1 MDTLFLTAILFCL
14 TFTRTEEFLIAHT
27 SKRLC
32 LSTLNKAVVL
42 VQCNMTSPYQQWTW
56 TNDLKLLHLQ
66 SSLCLWFNL
75 SSDLPRHARL
85 AAIGRCSSAP
95 GWKCYDDNGTFG
107 VIDRPLFLKKQGLRV
122 VLRGEQRYSNWTKY
136 EVESGRKVITGSLC
150 AKKGLA
156 AERTT
161 PIVSTPASTTSTSTT
176 STSTSTTSTTSTST
190 TSSSTSTTSTS
201 TSTASTTTSTNS
213 QIPVHSTIAAT
224 IMSTTANQ
232 RKADITATVT
242 ESSAAPST
250 DIFHTDKAITLTATT
265 STGLQ
270 SSTTLMVTSTDLTE
284 NSVLTT
290 GLTFVPPNN
299 MISTETQTVTYV
311 ASERF
316 VTMSPETEPI
326 HTTTSSVTT
335 QPTGP
340 ATDSTTVT
348 TEQYWTTE
356 AVRCTVNLTD
366 TTVFNDSVLLK
377 WISSAE
383 SCNFSVVYAHN
394 NSKISDCIGD
404 VGYDF
409 SYECEVRGLEPGTLY
424 HLGVQSV
431 TERTNV
437 SVQTN
442 PQEPAR
448 LIFHQE
454 KSSSTGLQVSWPPS
468 PGRVDWYEVTVRD
481 RDTGDTQSVRIAGG
495 GATQTSFSDLAPGSL
510 YRVSLVA
517 LAGNKTSSPVL
528 TTASTVPSA
537 VSDLQLSRTVDSL
550 TVSWQPGSGK
560 VAKYRLLLRDHKSLI
575 QNLTLESRITSY
587 SLQNLIPG
595 HSYNITVVTE
605 AAGRQNYSSKA
616 TRTDP
621 AKVLDLKL
629 LNNGSQDSLR
639 ASWTRAVGDVDSY
652 IVTLSRSSSRQEER
666 QLASSVSE
674 ALFKSLTPGL
684 SYTVSVRTKSG
695 ELQNEAQ
702 ATGSTV
708 PGKVS
713 QLLMEGRGKENVLRM
728 TWAPPRGEWE
738 HYRILLYNNSVAIV
752 NTTVEKDTKEYTFR
766 KLDLIPG
773 RLYRAAVIV
782 ESGQL
787 SSAVQCE
794 GRTAPLPVQQLHVKH
809 TDKASMTILWTAPF
823 SEWDAYVVQLKHEDL
838 LVVKTE
844 LARDLREYT
853 FNDLV
858 PGRQYSITVT
868 TRSGEQSTSTSVN
881 GRTVPAE
888 VTQLTVR
895 NQGKTDCLQTTW
907 ERAAG
912 ETESY
917 RVLLI
922 HDSIVIKNDS
932 VPGDTTAYSFHSLRP
947 GAQYRVVV
955 TTVSGG
961 LSSRQTVAVGRTVP
975 AAVGE
980 VTVSNNGRSD
990 FLSVSW
996 RPAPGE
1002 ADSYVASLS
1011 DREKVVGTRVLPKQ
1025 RNEWVFNSLVSGRL
1039 YNISITTR
1047 SGEYENHTVV
1057 QERTQPSAVKQPT
1070 AIHTATDGYLRVY
1083 WQDAEGDFDYYRVVI
1098 KHKNDFQ
1105 QNKTVPKSQTEC
1117 VFKTVVPGRLYTVTV
1132 STISG
1137 KYETSISTD
1146 GRTFPAAVKNLAL
1159 ADRSTEFLRV
1169 TWSRALGDVD
1179 HYVIELLFN
1188 DMKVFPP
1195 ITLSNTAQEYNFTS
1209 LTQGRLYKI
1218 VVSTFSGSLQ
1228 QIGIIEGRTVPSKVK
1243 NIHVTNNGKT
1253 DSLKINWTPGG
1264 GDVDSYSVYISLENR
1279 LLSTSSIPKHVYEH
1293 SFQNLQ
1299 AGQQYIITVQ
1309 SISGSFHNNN
1319 TAIGR
1324 TVPASVTAL
1333 HADNKYTTSSL
1344 VVSWQPARGTAEGYA
1359 LQLLTEQ
1366 GTLVANKSKLANDS
1380 RHRFDDLTPGK
1391 KYRIQIF
1398 TVSGGI
1404 YSRSTSEEARTYF
1417 DFRSRHNSCCFAVP
1431 APVTALKAQNK
1442 NRTDSLSFTWE
1453 KAAGDLSGY
1462 EVSLYNP
1469 DGSLKAT
1476 LPGRADL
1483 RECLFQGLVPGRLY
1497 RVTVATKSGDLS
1509 NTATAEGRTAPQP
1522 PTSVAFGSI
1531 TNTSLEITWTAP
1543 AVTDYDDFDLQ
1554 WVPRDPLSVINPYH
1568 HGQSGTRILKELYPG
1583 RLYSFSVRTVSGNR
1597 SNLKAYSQ
1605 PIYTTIRTKP
1615 ERIQHLHCRPQ
1626 NSTAISCS
1634 WSPPASDYDSY
1645 TIECYHQD
1653 PRHLVYSQRTGKDTQ
1668 LYSIVKLE
1676 PHKRYSVSVKVI
1688 SDTMTSEA
1696 AEDSVITMIDR
1707 PPLPSLHTRVNEK
1720 SAQITKS
1727 TIFFGFNCSWFS
1739 DVNGA
1744 VKYFTVIVA
1753 ESDSSENSQPEL
1765 QHPLPSY
1772 MDYKFNSSIK
1782 AYQTNYFPSRCAE
1795 NPDNSVQSFEINLGT
1810 GMESLGGKC
1819 EPFQTRFCDGPLK
1832 SKTAYRISIRAFT
1845 QLSDEDQKE
1854 FIQPLFTD
1862 TYLSLP
1868 LMTEAEPLTGVI
1880 EGISAGM
1887 FLIAV
1892 LIGVA
1897 ALLIC
1902 RQKVRKA
1909 SVDERSTVR
1918 MSARRERP
1926 TSGNAYMGIR
1936 SNRRVS
1942 SPVKIAQFEA
1952 HFTKLQADSNYLL
1965 SEEYED
1971 LKDVG
1976 RNQSLD
1982 TALLPE
1988 NRGKNRY
1995 NNILPYDS
2003 TRVKLSYVDDD
2014 PCSDYINASYIPGN
2028 NFRREYVATQGPL
2041 PGTKDDF
2048 WKMVWEQNVHN
2059 IVMVTQCLEKGRV
2072 KCDHYWPFDQDPLY
2086 YGDLVV
2092 QMQSESV
2099 LPEWTIRE
2107 FKICSED
2114 QVNFSRVVRHF
2125 HYTVWPD
2132 HGVPETTQSLIQF
2145 VRTVRD
2151 YINRTPG
2158 SGPSVVHCSAGVG
2171 RTGTF
2176 IALDRVLQQLDTKDT
2191 VDIYGSV
2198 FDLRL
2203 HRAHMVQTECQYAY
2217 LHQCVR
2223 DVLRARKLRNEQEN
2237 PLYPIYENVNP
2248 EYHRDMVYTRR

>member
-150 AKKGLA
+150 AKKGGLA
-156 AERTT
+156 
-161 PIVSTPASTTSTSTT
+161 
-176 STSTSTTSTTSTST
+176 
-190 TSSSTSTTSTS
+190 SST
-201 TSTASTTTSTNS
+201 
-213 QIPVHSTIAAT
+213 
-224 IMSTTANQ
+224 
-232 RKADITATVT
+232 
-242 ESSAAPST
+242 
-250 DIFHTDKAITLTATT
+250 
-265 STGLQ
+265 TGLQ

-961 LSSRQTVAVGRTVP
+961 LSSRQTVAVGRT
-975 AAVGE
+975 E
-980 VTVSNNGRSD
+980 
-990 FLSVSW
+990 
-996 RPAPGE
+996 
-1002 ADSYVASLS
+1002 
-1011 DREKVVGTRVLPKQ
+1011 
-1025 RNEWVFNSLVSGRL
+1025 
-1039 YNISITTR
+1039 
-1047 SGEYENHTVV
+1047 
-1057 QERTQPSAVKQPT
+1057 PSAVKQPT

-1404 YSRSTSEEARTYF
+1404 YSRSTSEEARTCNKILQLNTSLGHLKKWIPLSCHIPQCIAMLFFHRVKCSLGIESYTF
-1417 DFRSRHNSCCFAVP
+1417 QKVNEGCLLIPSSSNTLRNSNELALYTVP

-1902 RQKVRKA
+1902 RQKVR